1 MAAKRRF
8 DISDEVRGIVRLLDV
23 GGPGA
28 VTIEITA
35 TGQRITM
42 AELDT
47 RTVNQISKQ
56 DQKVK
61 YRELAKWDKRLELR

>member
-42 AELDT
+42 ADSTPGPSIKFRSRT
-47 RTVNQISKQ
+47 R
-56 DQKVK
+56 
-61 YRELAKWDKRLELR
+61 R